1 MGRAK
6 LEVDT
11 GAVKQSV
18 RTLDA
23 RVDDLVRAIQRVA
36 GLSSPPL
43 GDFPHATDA
52 MSWHDQLSAET
63 LGRLGELHDALT
75 ALRDGNSTIAAR
87 YDSLEH
93 ATCSDLDKH
102 AV

>member
-1 MGRAK
+1 MVRAK

-11 GAVKQSV
+11 EAVGQSV

-36 GLSSPPL
+36 RLSSPPL

-52 MSWHDQLSAET
+52 VSWHDQLSTET
-63 LGRLGELHDALT
+63 LGRLGELHDSLT

-93 ATCSDLDKH
+93 TTRTDLDRRN
-102 AV
+102 A